1 MKAMG
6 KWTNGA
12 GVAAICMLLSMRLVA
27 QVDHPTNLMP
37 MPKAVAFASGQFA
50 LTPQFAINVT
60 SYDDVRLD
68 ASVLRAIEGL
78 RVKTGLELVRTV
90 RRGSGGLTVA
100 VDGAGEAVQGVG
112 EDESYSLEV
121 SANGAMLRAKTVVG
135 ALRGL
140 ETVQQLVE
148 PAGDHYA
155 LPFVSITDSPRFP
168 WRGLM
173 LDCGRHF
180 EPVPAIKRTLDGMA
194 AVKLNVFHWHL
205 TEDQG
210 FRIESKLYPKLTAM
224 GSDGLYY
231 TQVQAAEVVAYAR
244 SLGIRVVPEFEMP
257 GHSTAWLVAYPE
269 LASARAPKGIRREF
283 GVSDYALDPTREET
297 YEFVRRFLGEM
308 TTIFPDAYVH
318 IGGDET
324 VSPEWKSDPR
334 ITAFMQQHG
343 LKDPDALQAYF
354 NQRVLKIL
362 TALHKHMVGWDE
374 ILNPALSKDVV
385 IQSWRGEESLQKA
398 AQQGYQG
405 ILSAGYYLD
414 GMRSA
419 EAHYAIDPLP
429 EDAKLNEAQ
438 RKLVLGGEICMWAEQ
453 IDERSVDSRLWPRS
467 AVIAERF
474 WSQANVTDVMDMN
487 RRMRATSVELEGLGL
502 QQMKHEDAALRELI
516 GSRHIDDLKVFAS
529 AMEPVSFGE
538 RYEQQKTSQNTVL
551 DRFVDAVVPDP
562 PSRYAFERLTASFLK
577 APNAK
582 DAEELRTMYAELI
595 KAAPGAQRT
604 IESSP
609 LLMDVRDRVKEMPAL
624 AQAGV
629 DALGFVS
636 AGTKAPAGWKAEK
649 LALIADAKK
658 PSGIVR
664 FTFLDSLETL
674 VMAVQE

>member
-1 MKAMG
+1 MKPG
-6 KWTNGA
+6 TKWTNGV
-12 GVAAICMLLSMRLVA
+12 GVAAFCLLLSMRSA
-27 QVDHPTNLMP
+27 GQADHPTNLMP
-37 MPKAVAFASGQFA
+37 MPKALVFASGQLA
-50 LTPQFAINVT
+50 LTPQFAISVT
-60 SYDDVRLD
+60 SYDDARLD
-68 ASVLRAIEGL
+68 AAVLRTMERL
-78 RVKTGLELVRTV
+78 RMKTGLELVRQV
-90 RRGSGGLTVA
+90 GHGIGALSIA
-100 VDGAGEAVQGVG
+100 VDGAGGAVQGVD
-112 EDESYSLEV
+112 EDESYSLDV
-121 SANGAMLRAKTVVG
+121 SNSGAVLRAKTVVG
-135 ALRGL
+135 AMRGL
-140 ETVQQLVE
+140 ETAQQLVE

-180 EPVPAIKRTLDGMA
+180 EPIPVIKRTLDGMA

-231 TQVQAAEVVAYAR
+231 TQAQAAEVVAYAR
-244 SLGIRVVPEFEMP
+244 ALGIRVVPEFEMP

-334 ITAFMQQHG
+334 ILAFMQQHR

-374 ILNPALSKDVV
+374 ILNPALPKDVV
-385 IQSWRGEESLQKA
+385 IQSWRGEESLQKG

-419 EAHYAIDPLP
+419 EEHYAVDPLP
-429 EDAKLNEAQ
+429 ADAKLTEAQ
-438 RKLVLGGEICMWAEQ
+438 RRLVLGGEICMWAEQ

-474 WSQANVTDVMDMN
+474 WSPANVTDVMEMN

-502 QQMKHEDAALRELI
+502 QQMEHEDAALRELI
-516 GSRHIDDLKVFAS
+516 GSRHIDALKVFAS
-529 AMEPVSFGE
+529 AIEPVSFGE
-538 RYEQQKTSQNTVL
+538 RYEQQKTSQLTVL
-551 DRFVDAVVPDP
+551 DRFVDAVAPDP

-582 DAEELRTMYAELI
+582 DAEELRSMYAELI

-604 IESSP
+604 IASSP
-609 LLMDVRDRVKEMPAL
+609 LLTDVLGRAKQMPAL
-624 AQAGV
+624 AQTAI
-629 DALGFVS
+629 DALSFVS
-636 AGTKAPAGWKAEK
+636 AGTKAPAGWKVQQM
-649 LALIADAKK
+649 ALIAEAKK
-658 PSGIVR
+658 PGGIVR
-664 FTFLDSLETL
+664 FTFLGPLEKL
-674 VMAVQE
+674 VEAVQE